1 MRPANWNHN
10 FICTKFKCKK
20 ERHIAIGVNMSAQ
33 LRSSVNG
40 VARKKK
46 IVFNPLIPKSGWL
59 LISHYNI
66 TLKSDV
72 KLMRIKEMITNLGS
86 S

>member
-20 ERHIAIGVNMSAQ
+20 ERHIAIGVNMSTQ
-33 LRSSVNG
+33 LRSSVNRG
-40 VARKKK
+40 PGKKK
-46 IVFNPLIPKSGWL
+46 IPKSGWL

-66 TLKSDV
+66 TLK
-72 KLMRIKEMITNLGS
+72 
-86 S
+86 